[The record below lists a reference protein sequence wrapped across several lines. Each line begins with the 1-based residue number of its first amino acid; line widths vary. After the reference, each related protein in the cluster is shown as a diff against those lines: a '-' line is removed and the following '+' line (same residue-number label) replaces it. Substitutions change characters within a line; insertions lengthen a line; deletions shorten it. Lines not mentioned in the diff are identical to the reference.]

1 MYVAEERG
9 NDWIYLIS
17 VKKELENR
25 SRAVGQNSLTFIGN

>member
-17 VKKELENR
+17 VKKNLKTDHVQWVKTHIYR
-25 SRAVGQNSLTFIGN
+25 